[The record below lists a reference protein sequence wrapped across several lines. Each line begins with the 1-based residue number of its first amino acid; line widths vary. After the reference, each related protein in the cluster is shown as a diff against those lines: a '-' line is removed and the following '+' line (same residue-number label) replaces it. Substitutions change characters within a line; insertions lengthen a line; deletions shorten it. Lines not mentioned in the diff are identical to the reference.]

1 MKVVKVYG
9 ALKKRL
15 GGQGTFKFDVRTP
28 AEAIRALC
36 ANFPGL
42 DQWLID
48 SKEKGIGYKTLI
60 GEERITEGN
69 ADQLIM
75 PWSKK
80 DVFKITPVV
89 AGSGGRGFWGVVLGV
104 TLIAAS
110 FMFPGAGAFGT
121 TGLFGAGAAGT
132 AGTALTMTK
141 IGTALSYMGAAMVLS
156 GVSAMLSP
164 IPEMPGTSPEANL
177 IKNYSFSGIQNTTPQ
192 GFPVPICYGRCVT
205 GSAVISA
212 SLDVV

>member
-42 DQWLID
+42 DKWLID

-60 GEERITEGN
+60 GKEKVTESN
-69 ADQLIM
+69 ADKLIM
-75 PWSKK
+75 PWSEK

-89 AGSGGRGFWGVVLGV
+89 VGSGGRGFWAVVIGA

-110 FMFPGAGAFGT
+110 FMFPGAGM
-121 TGLFGAGAAGT
+121 FGANTMTWGSAAAT
-132 AGTALTMTK
+132 ATGTK
-141 IGTALSYMGAAMVLS
+141 IGTALSVMGASMVLS
-156 GVSAMLSP
+156 GVSQMLSP
-164 IPEMPGTSPEANL
+164 VPQMPGTSPEANL
-177 IKNYSFSGIQNTTPQ
+177 ITNYSFSGIQNTSPQ
-192 GFPVPICYGRCVT
+192 GFPVPICYGRCIT

>member
-15 GGQGTFKFDVRTP
+15 GGQGTFKFDVNTP
-28 AEAIRALC
+28 GEAIRALC

-60 GEERITEGN
+60 GKEKVTENN
-69 ADQLIM
+69 ADKLIM
-75 PWSKK
+75 PWSEK

-89 AGSGGRGFWGVVLGV
+89 VGSGGRGFWSVVIGA
-104 TLIAAS
+104 TLIAAAV
-110 FMFPGAGAFGT
+110 FFAPAAAAGGGFLT
-121 TGLFGAGAAGT
+121 AGAAGT
-132 AGTALTMTK
+132 TMTALGVATQVAGTL
-141 IGTALSYMGAAMVLS
+141 GVSMVL
-156 GVSAMLSP
+156 GGIAQMLSP
-164 IPEMPGTSPEANL
+164 MPDMPGTSPEANL
-177 IKNYSFSGIQNTTPQ
+177 ITNYSFSGIQNTSPQ
-192 GFPVPICYGRCVT
+192 GFPVPICYGRCIT

>member
-15 GGQGTFKFDVRTP
+15 GGQGTFKFDVNTP
-28 AEAIRALC
+28 GEAIRALC

-48 SKEKGIGYKTLI
+48 SKDKGIGYKTLI
-60 GEERITEGN
+60 GKERITENN
-69 ADQLIM
+69 ADKLVM
-75 PWSKK
+75 PWSEK

-89 AGSGGRGFWGVVLGV
+89 VGSGGKGIGAVLLGAV
-104 TLIAAS
+104 LIGAAI
-110 FMFPGAGAFGT
+110 FFAPMAGAGAGFI
-121 TGLFGAGAAGT
+121 GLGAAAKGT
-132 AGTALTMTK
+132 GVAIGIATQVAGTL
-141 IGTALSYMGAAMVLS
+141 
-156 GVSAMLSP
+156 GVSLVLGGIAQMLSP
-164 IPEMPGTSPEANL
+164 TPEMPGTSPEANL
-177 IKNYSFSGIQNTTPQ
+177 ITNYSFSGIQNTTPQ
-192 GFPVPICYGRCVT
+192 GFPVPICYGRCIT